1 MHDGVRTFLF
11 AYILTA
17 IKPEE
22 NVYLR
27 VISANLI
34 VTEGSDERK
43 PVILIVSVMT
53 YIITGTTYKEYFNVW
68 CTRKKNHVTIYF

>member
-1 MHDGVRTFLF
+1 M
-11 AYILTA
+11 
-17 IKPEE
+17 
-22 NVYLR
+22 
-27 VISANLI
+27 ISANLI

-68 CTRKKNHVTIYF
+68 CTKKNKSCNSLFLDYFLLIFKQLK